1 MTTQKSVT
9 YPILN
14 ISQDLTKLSD
24 VTLENSTLFVSLN
37 FKILDNYSNYLIH
50 KDITRHKILKQQRTS
65 SSKTRSEVSGGG
77 KKPWKQKGTGRAR
90 AGSIRSP
97 LWRGG
102 GVIFGP
108 KARDR
113 KTFKLNQ
120 KERKLAIQTLFYNKR
135 NNLTVIDNLETKLNS
150 NLDVDYQTK
159 PAFNEIKSKKLKNL
173 LKNLGIQL
181 NQKILLIVTTKTDEL
196 VWASNNFPHIELLQA
211 SNLNTYSLLKAK
223 QIITTVSAL
232 NIIKEIYCD

>member
-1 MTTQKSVT
+1 MTTQKSVK

-24 VTLENSTLFVSLN
+24 VIIENSKVFVSLN
-37 FKILDNYSNYLIH
+37 FKISDKSSNYLIH
-50 KDITRHKILKQQRTS
+50 KDITRHKILKQQGTS
-65 SSKTRSEVSGGG
+65 SSKTRSEVRGGG
-77 KKPWKQKGTGRAR
+77 RKPWKQKGTGRAR
-90 AGSIRSP
+90 AGSNRSP

-108 KARDR
+108 KAGT
-113 KTFKLNQ
+113 KITFKLNQ
-120 KERKLAIQTLFYNKR
+120 KERKLATQTLLYNKR
-135 NNLTVIDNLETKLNS
+135 NNLTVIDTFEIKLNS
-150 NLDVDYQTK
+150 NLDLDSQTNSK
-159 PAFNEIKSKKLKNL
+159 FNVIKSKKLKNL
-173 LKNLGIQL
+173 LKNLGIEL

-196 VWASNNFPHIELLQA
+196 IWASNNFPNIELLQA

-223 QIITTVSAL
+223 EIIITVSAL

>member
-1 MTTQKSVT
+1 MTTQKSVK
-9 YPILN
+9 YPVLN

-24 VTLENSTLFVSLN
+24 VIIEDGSVFVSLN
-37 FKILDNYSNYLIH
+37 FKISDKCSNYLIH
-50 KDITRHKILKQQRTS
+50 KDITRHKVLKQQNTS
-65 SSKTRSEVSGGG
+65 SSKTRSEVRGGG
-77 KKPWKQKGTGRAR
+77 RKPWKQKGTGRAR

-108 KARDR
+108 EAGKE

-135 NNLTVIDNLETKLNS
+135 NNLTVINNLEKQLNF
-150 NLDVDYQTK
+150 NLDLEHTTK
-159 PAFNEIKSKKLKNL
+159 SRFNAIKSKKLKNL
-173 LKNLGIQL
+173 LKSLGIQL
-181 NQKILLIVTTKTDEL
+181 NQNLLLIVTEKTDEL
-196 VWASNNFPHIELLQA
+196 VWASNNFPNIELLQA

-223 QIITTVSAL
+223 QIIVVASAL

>member
-14 ISQDLTKLSD
+14 ISQDLTKLSN
-24 VTLENSTLFVSLN
+24 VIVENSAVFVSLN
-37 FKILDNYSNYLIH
+37 FKILDKCSNYLIH
-50 KDITRHKILKQQRTS
+50 KDITRHKLLKQQGTS
-65 SSKTRSEVSGGG
+65 SSKTRSEVRGGG
-77 KKPWKQKGTGRAR
+77 RKPWKQKGTGRAR

-108 KARDR
+108 KAGN
-113 KTFKLNQ
+113 KTTFKLNQ
-120 KERKLAIQTLFYNKR
+120 KERKLAIQTLFYNRR
-135 NNLTVIDNLETKLNS
+135 NNLTVINNLETKLNS
-150 NLDVDYQTK
+150 SLDSDYETK
-159 PAFNEIKSKKLKNL
+159 PTFNVIKSKKLKNL

-196 VWASNNFPHIELLQA
+196 VWASNNFPNIELLQA

-223 QIITTVSAL
+223 QIIITVSAL
-232 NIIKEIYCD
+232 YIIKEIYCD